1 MLPTT
6 ILPLTVSLW
15 HHGDCNMTPPILCL
29 LQSRTTPLLHAPLN
43 LGRAARHVDGVVQ
56 GHHAVGHPAV
66 TEAGEEVLP
75 GV

>member
-1 MLPTT
+1 
-6 ILPLTVSLW
+6 
-15 HHGDCNMTPPILCL
+15 MTPPILGL
-29 LQSRTTPLLHAPLN
+29 LQSRTTALLHAPLN